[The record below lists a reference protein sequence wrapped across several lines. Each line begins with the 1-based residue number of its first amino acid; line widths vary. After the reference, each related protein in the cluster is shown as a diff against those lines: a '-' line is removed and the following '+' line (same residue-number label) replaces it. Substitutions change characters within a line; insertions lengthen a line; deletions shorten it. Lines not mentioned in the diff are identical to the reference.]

1 MPIGPDTVVCR
12 NDDLVAVEVDRT
24 VVMMSVEQGMYFGL
38 DGAGP
43 RIWSLLG
50 TPHTVDELCRE
61 LGQEFDVEPDVC
73 RDDVRAFLGELV
85 EAGLVRVHDQAAAN
99 TRPPAGP

>member
-1 MPIGPDTVVCR
+1 MPIGLDTVVSR

-24 VVMMSVEQGMYFGL
+24 VVMMSIEQGMYFGL

-61 LGQEFDVEPDVC
+61 LGQEFDVELDVC
-73 RDDVRAFLGELV
+73 RDDVSAFLGELV
-85 EAGLVRVHDQAAAN
+85 EAGLVRIHDQTAAN
-99 TRPPAGP
+99 PRPPAGP

>member
-1 MPIGPDTVVCR
+1 MVSR

-24 VVMMSVEQGMYFGL
+24 VVMMSLEQGMYFGL
-38 DGAGP
+38 DGVGL

-73 RDDVRAFLGELV
+73 RDDVRVFLEELV
-85 EAGLVRVHDQAAAN
+85 EAGLVRVHDQAAAH